1 MENLVFPIH
10 NSFLKYF
17 LELKSKVYHR
27 HTKFFTWPKQFVNK
41 LPRCVL
47 LSKDKHPVSMKQHA
61 LSAKTGDCKNKLDH
75 TIVAVAAYY
84 YCTCF
89 TFPDII

>member
-17 LELKSKVYHR
+17 LEVYHR
-27 HTKFFTWPKQFVNK
+27 YTKFFTWPKQFVNK

-61 LSAKTGDCKNKLDH
+61 LSAKIGDCKNKNKLDH
-75 TIVAVAAYY
+75 TIVAVAVYY